1 MRIGWHIAF
10 WLGAAAILL
19 LLLWLCWPVL
29 PPFIIAL
36 ALGYLLDPVASWLQR
51 FGLNRLTATLVIL
64 AAFMLVLALLFI
76 LVFPILGHQLSS
88 FIQQLP
94 ETLNKLQ
101 TLAEQAGNWM
111 GQQYVGPIMKR
122 LGLSGRAAPDIR
134 SNVNGLVGDAA
145 RTAGAFLNSLVM
157 RGAAVISVVSL
168 LFITPVI
175 AFYMLLDWHKMMATI
190 DSLIPLR
197 HRETALQLLHEIDVA
212 LAGFL
217 RGQSLVCLFLGLW
230 YGLGLSLVGLNF
242 GLLIGLSAGL
252 LSFIPYVGSLAALV
266 ISAIVAI
273 VQDWPHWQ
281 LFAMAMGVVLAGQ
294 FLESNILSPKLVGD
308 KVGVHPVWLMF
319 ALFVFGSLL
328 GFLGL
333 MIAVPFAAA
342 VGVLLRFAV
351 RRYRASEF
359 YLGMPAWLAGPPPS
373 EVAAKK
379 QIESRS

>member
-19 LLLWLCWPVL
+19 LLLWLCWPIL

-51 FGLNRLTATLVIL
+51 FGLGRLMATLVIL
-64 AAFMLVLALLFI
+64 AAFMVVLALLFV
-76 LVFPILGHQLSS
+76 LVFPILGHQLTS

-101 TLAEQAGNWM
+101 TLVEQAGNSI

-122 LGLSGRAAPDIR
+122 LGLAGGTAPDIR
-134 SNVNGLVGDAA
+134 SNVNSLVGDAA

-168 LFITPVI
+168 LIITPVV
-175 AFYMLLDWHKMMATI
+175 AFYMLLDWHKMMATV

-197 HRETALQLLHEIDVA
+197 HRETTRQLLHEIDVA

-230 YGLGLSLVGLNF
+230 YGLGLSLIGLNF

-252 LSFIPYVGSLAALV
+252 LSFIPYVGSLMALI

-308 KVGVHPVWLMF
+308 KVGVHPVWLIF
-319 ALFVFGSLL
+319 ALFAFGSLL

-351 RRYRASEF
+351 RRYRTSEF
-359 YLGMPAWLAGPPPS
+359 YLGMPAWLAGPPP

-379 QIESRS
+379 QIESRSR

>member
-19 LLLWLCWPVL
+19 LLLWLCWPIL

-36 ALGYLLDPVASWLQR
+36 AIGYLLDPVANWLQS
-51 FGLNRLTATLVIL
+51 FGLRRLTATLVIL
-64 AAFMLVLALLFI
+64 AAFAIVLAPLFI
-76 LVFPILGHQLSS
+76 LVVPILGHQLAS

-94 ETLNKLQ
+94 ETMSKLES
-101 TLAEQAGNWM
+101 LAAQAGNWL
-111 GQQYVGPIMKR
+111 GHDYVGPILQR
-122 LGLSGRAAPDIR
+122 LGLGSGTAPDIR
-134 SNVNGLVGDAA
+134 NNVNGLVGEAA
-145 RTAGAFLNSLVM
+145 RTAGAFLNSVVV

-168 LFITPVI
+168 LIITPVV
-175 AFYMLLDWHKMMATI
+175 AFYMLLDWHKMMATV

-197 HRETALQLLHEIDVA
+197 HRETAHQLLHDIDTA

-242 GLLIGLSAGL
+242 GLLIGISAGL
-252 LSFIPYVGSLAALV
+252 LSFIPYVGSLTALV

-294 FLESNILSPKLVGD
+294 FLEGNILSPKLVGD
-308 KVGVHPVWLMF
+308 KVGVHPVWLIF
-319 ALFVFGSLL
+319 ALFAFGSLL

-342 VGVLLRFAV
+342 VGVLLRFAI

-359 YLGMPAWLAGPPPS
+359 YLGMPAWLAGPPP
-373 EVAAKK
+373 ETVAEKHV
-379 QIESRS
+379 ESSS